1 MKKIKISGEAGDGI
15 VTLGSLILHA
25 SIACGFNSTAYKSY
39 PSNLRS
45 GYSFSI
51 ISLSEENIFAPLG
64 QSDIIISFNA
74 ENLQRDL
81 KNEKKV
87 ELLFKFENDEIN
99 DKEQLRHVNKSISI
113 PIHEFKTQDL
123 KVKKNII
130 VFGILCSLFKF
141 PRIIGENCIKNK
153 FYNRS
158 NDIYKSNLSSYN
170 LGYNWISN
178 IGIEYN
184 LGLKINHNNEDNY
197 ILNGNQL
204 LSIGAI
210 YAGCKFY
217 SSYPITPATSIG
229 EFLGKHIVK
238 FGGYAYQAEDE
249 IAALSTVIGASFNG
263 VKSMTATSGP
273 GLSLM
278 QELIGFA
285 AMIELPVV
293 IVDIQRGGPSTGMPT
308 KHEQSDLL
316 AAVFGSHG
324 ESPRIVLSPTDLEDN
339 YYLIIETFNLAEK
352 YQCPVILLSDASLAT
367 IESNINFNEF
377 DRPYIYDRKI
387 SDKVNEEKFYRYEIT
402 NSGINEL
409 LIPGKSV
416 NTYTV
421 TGVEHNED
429 SNPDLTPQNRINQMN
444 KRFGKIANIE
454 NENPDLIEWD
464 LNVRNPDQKYDISI
478 ISWGLS
484 ASTTKEAVRRLRK
497 LGYKVAALY
506 LKVVYPL
513 FENSIYKLLS
523 MSEILF
529 VPETNYSG
537 QLAKL
542 IKMNINTEVYSFL
555 KSTGEPFTPEEIE
568 NEVIRLLNDER

>member
-39 PSNLRS
+39 PSNLRG

-51 ISLSEENIFAPLG
+51 ISLSDEKIFAPLG
-64 QSDIIISFNA
+64 QSDIVVSFNA
-74 ENLQRDL
+74 GKLYRDL
-81 KNEKKV
+81 KNEKKI
-87 ELLFKFENDEIN
+87 ELLFRFENDDLN
-99 DKEQLRHVNKSISI
+99 DKELLKNVNKIVSI
-113 PIHEFKTQDL
+113 PFNEFKAQDI
-123 KVKKNII
+123 KVRKNII
-130 VFGILCSLFKF
+130 VFGILCSLLKF
-141 PRIIGENCIKNK
+141 PRNIGENCILYK
-153 FYNRS
+153 FHNRS
-158 NDIYKSNLSSYN
+158 KHIYKSNLSSYH
-170 LGYNWISN
+170 LGYDWLTN
-178 IGIEYN
+178 IGIDYD
-184 LGLKINHNNEDNY
+184 LGLNANIRDNNNY

-204 LSIGAI
+204 LAIGAI
-210 YAGCKFY
+210 KAECKFY

-249 IAALSTVIGASFNG
+249 IAALSTIIGASFNG
-263 VKSMTATSGP
+263 IKSMTATSGP

-285 AMIELPVV
+285 AMVELPVV
-293 IVDIQRGGPSTGMPT
+293 IVDVQRGGPSTGMPT

-316 AAVFGSHG
+316 AAIYGSHG
-324 ESPRIVLSPTDLEDN
+324 ESPRIVLSPTDLEEN
-339 YYLIIETFNLAEK
+339 YCFIIEAFNLAEK

-367 IESNINFNEF
+367 IESNINFNEL
-377 DRPYIYDRKI
+377 DKPQIYDRKI
-387 SDKVNEEKFYRYEIT
+387 SDEVNEQEFFRYEIT
-402 NSGINEL
+402 DSGINEL
-409 LIPGKSV
+409 LIPGKSA

-429 SNPDLTPQNRINQMN
+429 STLDLTPQNRINQMK

-454 NENPDLIEWD
+454 KENPDLIEWD
-464 LNVRNPDQKYDISI
+464 LDTINPDEKIDISI

-484 ASTTKEAVRRLRK
+484 ASITKEAVRRLRK

-506 LKVVYPL
+506 LKIVYPL
-513 FENSIYKLLS
+513 FENSVKKLLS
-523 MSEILF
+523 MSEKIF
-529 VPETNYSG
+529 VPETNYTG

-542 IKMNINTEVYSFL
+542 IKMNINTEIYSFL

-568 NEVIRLLNDER
+568 NEIIKLLNNER